1 MQPTRNPE
9 NNVFFNILDSNY
21 DRLGIGISI
30 TKDEKNNTNNE
41 KEILTNNKIV
51 DQIKNIAQQDEKRP
65 EKKSQEKLI
74 PIEHEIAD
82 VFIYL
87 IRIANKMG
95 INIEDAVYKKMK
107 LNRLKYPVESNQ
119 GVVNKT

>member
-1 MQPTRNPE
+1 MDLVKLNREVDKFVAERQWEQYHTPKNLVMALSGE
-9 NNVFFNILDSNY
+9 VGELNECFQWLSDS
-21 DRLGIGISI
+21 DIA
-30 TKDEKNNTNNE
+30 DVKNST
-41 KEILTNNKIV
+41 
-51 DQIKNIAQQDEKRP
+51 
-65 EKKSQEKLI
+65 EKLI

-95 INIEDAVYKKMK
+95 IDVEDAVYKKME

>member
-1 MQPTRNPE
+1 MDLVKLNREVDKFVEERKWEQYHTP
-9 NNVFFNILDSNY
+9 
-21 DRLGIGISI
+21 
-30 TKDEKNNTNNE
+30 KNLVMALSGEVGELNE
-41 KEILTNNKIV
+41 CFQWLNDDDIEDV
-51 DQIKNIAQQDEKRP
+51 KNSP
-65 EKKSQEKLI
+65 EKLI

-95 INIEDAVYKKMK
+95 IDVEDAVYKKME
-107 LNRLKYPVESNQ
+107 LNRLKYPAESNQ

>member
-1 MQPTRNPE
+1 MDLVKLNKEVDKFVEERNWEQFHTP
-9 NNVFFNILDSNY
+9 
-21 DRLGIGISI
+21 
-30 TKDEKNNTNNE
+30 KNLVMALSGEVGELNE
-41 KEILTNNKIV
+41 CFQWLNDDDIEDV
-51 DQIKNIAQQDEKRP
+51 KNSP
-65 EKKSQEKLI
+65 EKLI

-95 INIEDAVYKKMK
+95 IDVEDAVYKKME

-119 GVVNKT
+119 GVVNKV

>member
-1 MQPTRNPE
+1 MDLHQLN
-9 NNVFFNILDSNY
+9 
-21 DRLGIGISI
+21 
-30 TKDEKNNTNNE
+30 KDVDKFVEERQWEQYHTPKNLVMALSGEVGELNE
-41 KEILTNNKIV
+41 CFQWLNDDDIEDV
-51 DQIKNIAQQDEKRP
+51 
-65 EKKSQEKLI
+65 KKSPEKLI

-95 INIEDAVYKKMK
+95 IDVEDAVYKKME
-107 LNRLKYPVESNQ
+107 LNRLKYPAESNQ

>member
-1 MQPTRNPE
+1 MDLENYKKIIQKFADERNWEQYHTP
-9 NNVFFNILDSNY
+9 
-21 DRLGIGISI
+21 
-30 TKDEKNNTNNE
+30 KNLVMALSGEVGELNE
-41 KEILTNNKIV
+41 CFQWLNDDDIEDV
-51 DQIKNIAQQDEKRP
+51 KNSP
-65 EKKSQEKLI
+65 EKLI

-95 INIEDAVYKKMK
+95 IDVEDAVYKKME
-107 LNRLKYPVESNQ
+107 LNRLKYPAESNQ

>member
-1 MQPTRNPE
+1 MDLNQLNKAVDKFVAERNWEEYHIP
-9 NNVFFNILDSNY
+9 
-21 DRLGIGISI
+21 
-30 TKDEKNNTNNE
+30 KNLVMALSGEVGELNE
-41 KEILTNNKIV
+41 CFQWLNDDDIEDV
-51 DQIKNIAQQDEKRP
+51 KNSP
-65 EKKSQEKLI
+65 EKLI

-95 INIEDAVYKKMK
+95 IDVEDAVYKKME
-107 LNRLKYPVESNQ
+107 LNRLKYPAESNQ

>member
-1 MQPTRNPE
+1 MDLVKLNKEVDKFVEERNWEQYHTP
-9 NNVFFNILDSNY
+9 
-21 DRLGIGISI
+21 
-30 TKDEKNNTNNE
+30 KNLVMALSGEVGELNE
-41 KEILTNNKIV
+41 CFQWLNDDDIEDV
-51 DQIKNIAQQDEKRP
+51 KNSP
-65 EKKSQEKLI
+65 EKLM

-95 INIEDAVYKKMK
+95 IDVEDAVYKKME

-119 GVVNKT
+119 GVVNKI

>member
-1 MQPTRNPE
+1 MDIKKLNETVDEFVEERNWEQYHTP
-9 NNVFFNILDSNY
+9 
-21 DRLGIGISI
+21 
-30 TKDEKNNTNNE
+30 KNLVMALSGEVGELNE
-41 KEILTNNKIV
+41 CFQWLNDADIEDV
-51 DQIKNIAQQDEKRP
+51 KNSP
-65 EKKSQEKLI
+65 EKLI

-95 INIEDAVYKKMK
+95 IDVEDAVYKKME

>member
-1 MQPTRNPE
+1 MDIKKLNET
-9 NNVFFNILDSNY
+9 V
-21 DRLGIGISI
+21 
-30 TKDEKNNTNNE
+30 DEFVEERQWEQYHTPKNLIMALSGEVGELNE
-41 KEILTNNKIV
+41 CFQWLNDDDIEDV
-51 DQIKNIAQQDEKRP
+51 KNSP
-65 EKKSQEKLI
+65 EKLI

-95 INIEDAVYKKMK
+95 IDVEDAVYKKME
-107 LNRLKYPVESNQ
+107 LNRLKYPAESNQ

>member
-1 MQPTRNPE
+1 MDIKKLNETVDEFVEERNWEQYHTP
-9 NNVFFNILDSNY
+9 
-21 DRLGIGISI
+21 
-30 TKDEKNNTNNE
+30 KNLVMALSGEVGELNE
-41 KEILTNNKIV
+41 CFQWLNDDDIEDV
-51 DQIKNIAQQDEKRP
+51 KNSP
-65 EKKSQEKLI
+65 EKLI

-95 INIEDAVYKKMK
+95 IDVEDAIYKKME
-107 LNRLKYPVESNQ
+107 LNRLKYPAESNQ

>member
-1 MQPTRNPE
+1 MDLSKLNKEVDEFVEERNWEEYHTP
-9 NNVFFNILDSNY
+9 
-21 DRLGIGISI
+21 
-30 TKDEKNNTNNE
+30 KNLVMALSGEVGELNE
-41 KEILTNNKIV
+41 CFQWLNDDDIEDV
-51 DQIKNIAQQDEKRP
+51 KNSP
-65 EKKSQEKLI
+65 EKLI

-95 INIEDAVYKKMK
+95 IDVEDAVYKKME
-107 LNRLKYPVESNQ
+107 LNRLKYPAESNQ

>member
-1 MQPTRNPE
+1 MDLVKLNKEVDKFVEERNWEQYHTP
-9 NNVFFNILDSNY
+9 
-21 DRLGIGISI
+21 
-30 TKDEKNNTNNE
+30 KNLVMALSGEVGELNE
-41 KEILTNNKIV
+41 CFQWLNDDDIEDV
-51 DQIKNIAQQDEKRP
+51 KNSP
-65 EKKSQEKLI
+65 EKLI

-95 INIEDAVYKKMK
+95 IDVEDAVYKKME
-107 LNRLKYPVESNQ
+107 LNRLKYPAESNQ

>member
-1 MQPTRNPE
+1 MDLVKLNKEVDKFVEERNWEQYHTP
-9 NNVFFNILDSNY
+9 
-21 DRLGIGISI
+21 
-30 TKDEKNNTNNE
+30 KNLVMALSGEVGELNE
-41 KEILTNNKIV
+41 CFQWLNDDDIEDV
-51 DQIKNIAQQDEKRP
+51 KNSP
-65 EKKSQEKLI
+65 EKLM

-95 INIEDAVYKKMK
+95 IDVEDAVYKKME

>member
-1 MQPTRNPE
+1 MDLHQLN
-9 NNVFFNILDSNY
+9 
-21 DRLGIGISI
+21 
-30 TKDEKNNTNNE
+30 KDVDKFVEERQWEQYHTPKNLVMALSGEVGELNE
-41 KEILTNNKIV
+41 CFQWLSDN
-51 DQIKNIAQQDEKRP
+51 DIADVKKSP
-65 EKKSQEKLI
+65 EKLM

-95 INIEDAVYKKMK
+95 IDVEDAVYKKME
-107 LNRLKYPVESNQ
+107 LNRLKYPAESNQ

>member
-1 MQPTRNPE
+1 MDIKKLNETVDEFVEERNWEQYHTP
-9 NNVFFNILDSNY
+9 
-21 DRLGIGISI
+21 
-30 TKDEKNNTNNE
+30 KNLVMALSGEVGELNE
-41 KEILTNNKIV
+41 CFQWLNDADIEDV
-51 DQIKNIAQQDEKRP
+51 KNSP
-65 EKKSQEKLI
+65 EKLI

-95 INIEDAVYKKMK
+95 IDVEDAVYKKMEI
-107 LNRLKYPVESNQ
+107 NRLKYPAESNQ

>member
-1 MQPTRNPE
+1 MDIIQLNKEVDKFVEERNWEQYHTP
-9 NNVFFNILDSNY
+9 
-21 DRLGIGISI
+21 
-30 TKDEKNNTNNE
+30 KNLVMALSGEVGELNE
-41 KEILTNNKIV
+41 CFQWLNDDDIEDV
-51 DQIKNIAQQDEKRP
+51 KNSP
-65 EKKSQEKLI
+65 EKLI

-95 INIEDAVYKKMK
+95 IDVEDAVYKKME
-107 LNRLKYPVESNQ
+107 LNRLKYPAESNQ

>member
-1 MQPTRNPE
+1 MDLHQLN
-9 NNVFFNILDSNY
+9 
-21 DRLGIGISI
+21 
-30 TKDEKNNTNNE
+30 KDVDKFVEERQWEQYHTPKNLVMALSGEVGELNE
-41 KEILTNNKIV
+41 CFQWLNDDDIEDV
-51 DQIKNIAQQDEKRP
+51 KNSP
-65 EKKSQEKLI
+65 EKLI

-95 INIEDAVYKKMK
+95 IDVEDAVYKKME
-107 LNRLKYPVESNQ
+107 LNRLKYPAESNQ

>member
-1 MQPTRNPE
+1 MDLVKLNKEVDKFVEERHWEQYHTPKNLVMALSGE
-9 NNVFFNILDSNY
+9 VGELNECFQWLND
-21 DRLGIGISI
+21 
-30 TKDEKNNTNNE
+30 DEIEDVKTSP
-41 KEILTNNKIV
+41 
-51 DQIKNIAQQDEKRP
+51 D
-65 EKKSQEKLI
+65 KLI

-87 IRIANKMG
+87 IRIANKLG
-95 INIEDAVYKKMK
+95 IDAEDAVYKKME